1 VKNFDSRN
9 EVHVIGEERNKDEN
23 GSFKNSDTSMLKQ
36 ALLDRSTSETCSE
49 SPQHTCPFCNYTS
62 SSEVRIQMHVVAQH
76 SQKPSTLA
84 CPLCQD
90 SFREWGILE
99 NHLMDTHHVNK
110 EGVKRL
116 MALVDKTEWMA
127 AQTAAGS
134 DKQQAENNVKL
145 ENETVPPKPITN
157 GPTATPVSASTTNS
171 DTSLDEGIEVKQEMP
186 DLECRSDDSDGK
198 DEEDFT
204 CAACG
209 RIFTQVEDLF
219 CHQNEMGHL
228 EYKNTPKGNGFFCW
242 KKGCGLFF
250 GTMTATQFH
259 YKEMHALKSNIPV
272 SERHVYKYR
281 CTQCSLA
288 FKTSEKL
295 QLHMQYHI
303 IRAATKC
310 VLCGRSFR
318 TVLALQKHVETS
330 HSDMT
335 KDELEQYRA
344 SLMNNPLL
352 TGNGGASGG
361 VLDPQT
367 TELLK
372 KESNREELDD
382 DLPDETISI
391 ADDSDITDDLIEEGN
406 ETKEQQVLEDY
417 INSQAMAEDSYNDP
431 NRKYK
436 CHRCKVA
443 FTRQSYLTSH
453 NKTLLHRKGEKM
465 SYPMEKYLD
474 PNRPFKCEVCKE
486 SFTQK
491 NILLVHF
498 NSVSHLHKL
507 KLSMKENNTANST
520 TPTSSA
526 PSTRVSS
533 PVLPTIS
540 SANANSTTT
549 NVSQSSAIN
558 EGEKKPYKCN
568 LCKVSYTQ
576 ASTLDI
582 HIRSVLHQT
591 KASKL
596 NELDLSIPAIERPD
610 SAPSA
615 EQNQTKTP
623 DITGSVS
630 DIPTSNSVT
639 VSAQN
644 TKISEPSAQAVF
656 TTTTSSVTPVA
667 SSPQFSFPLHPDH
680 NNIMQQALN
689 LMPPSSIMQSQVSP
703 PFSCSRCGTM
713 CASQEA
719 LLQHQQMYCFFA
731 QTQLPPILNAAPTA
745 SQPPLIPPTLTQM
758 QQRQQTE
765 RDEPPEKQQ
774 RSMNH
779 PETSASPV
787 IQMNHSAT
795 QRSPTPGQQMF
806 RSRFPFLRPKPLIF
820 RHLLESFGFDVVMQ
834 FNENSQRRPKKDV
847 DKKEEQKENDL
858 KNNEQGEKESLKRK
872 FDLPEINRSICN
884 KCGKG
889 FSGIWVLKAHQE
901 EAHKDIVPLKEVEK
915 FAEEFRDDYERRNAS
930 VSVIDDV
937 NNLAEA
943 PSPSSSGELSTGP
956 SSTPATPSGATPL
969 SLPSAVTPPVTSL
982 GSQMPDVA
990 SSVTANHMAAQM
1002 QFNQILMSMGLGMGL
1017 PMSMNMGMNMNL
1029 PFAAAMNMHPPLIPL
1044 MMPPPLDPLMAASAA
1059 AFGHP
1064 MMPGAAVDPNFFAA
1078 QQKLLQQQQLSQQQK
1093 RARTRIN
1100 DDQLK
1105 ILRAYFDINN
1115 SPTEDQLLE
1124 MSDKSGLPLKVIKH
1138 WFRNTLF
1145 KERQR
1150 NKDSPYNFNNP
1161 PSTYLNLE
1169 EYEKTGEA
1177 KITPVNNE
1185 KPNTPKTS
1193 ESQSSEKKEQTLNE
1207 SEKNDEFSEMNS
1219 KEVKIERY
1227 SNNDCQK
1234 VEQQPQ
1240 SKRNENNISF
1250 SSCMTSAASDLFS
1263 MSDALSCAT
1272 SCAPTSSALMS
1283 MDLRTSLA
1291 ESFSCNLNPFAS
1303 TSSMMPL
1310 MPPTSAS
1317 PPTSESPHS
1326 TGTPSGTPTPSCSSS
1341 GKRANRTR
1349 FTDYQIKVLQEF
1361 FETNAYPK
1369 DDDLEYLSKLLN
1381 LSPRVI
1387 VVWFQNARQ
1396 KARKVYENQP
1406 PITAEEENAGRFQR
1420 TPGLNYQCKKCLQVF
1435 QRYYELIKHQ
1445 KSSCFKDEN
1454 PLAVQIKVMSGD
1466 ERSSQ
1471 AATPTLA
1478 TSLAPSTPVSLPRTS
1493 EKFSGNSNQNGTYR
1507 CDKCSLSFPRFDLWR
1522 EHQLVHMMNPNLFS
1536 NYQPSSFSVLQYDT
1550 PTGPGSLPLAQM
1562 KRKMSDD
1569 EESQSDHPRDK
1580 RLRTTILPEQLDYLY
1595 QQYQVESNPSRK
1607 MLENIAR
1614 EVGLKKRVVQV
1625 WFQNTR
1631 ARERKGQFRAHQQV
1645 IHKRCPFCRALF
1657 KARSALESHLA
1668 TRHAD
1673 QYTKGDI
1680 NIDALP
1686 DGECDSNP
1694 EDPGSPSED
1703 KTLTSGASP
1712 SQNFPSNSTDVV
1724 NSTMKRYYED
1734 SLRKYLDELCGIPN
1748 SRENCKDPSLVT
1760 DMSLCK
1766 ASEKSSA
1773 AESPTKGE
1781 SPLDLSKP
1789 LKALMEKSN
1798 GSLAERFHLE
1808 DGTSRGGLMD
1818 DARSETYSE
1827 STDNMD
1833 GEESNPTSPSSRY
1846 SSSSSK
1852 RFRTQMTTVQL
1863 KVMKSIFVDY
1873 KTPSMCECESLGKE
1887 IGLPKRVVQVWFQNA
1902 RAKEKKAKLAFVKT
1916 FGHEME
1922 PSKVS
1927 DECTLCNVKYN
1938 LKFSPSTL
1946 QEHIFSK
1953 KHIENLKNHIDS
1965 LKKLTDGQ
1973 DSDTAPSYEPMTT
1986 PNHVTSNS
1994 VSSSSPTVNST
2005 LKQTGMVSM
2014 SGLTGGLP
2022 SFGSASTNL
2031 DKLKNETSL
2040 DSSVGQRKETT
2051 ANGDLGSIK
2060 DKQEEKEDNL
2070 TPAPNS
2076 SQENHT
2082 LDDFV
2087 LPTTST
2093 ESSSTPS
2100 SAAGLIPYMYAG
2112 FPSYYGNMPGALFH
2126 HAMYPGRT
2134 KL

>member
-1 VKNFDSRN
+1 
-9 EVHVIGEERNKDEN
+9 
-23 GSFKNSDTSMLKQ
+23 MLKQ
-36 ALLDRSTSETCSE
+36 ALLDRTATENE
-49 SPQHTCPFCNYTS
+49 PPQHTCPFCNFTS
-62 SSEVRIQMHVVAQH
+62 NSEVCIQMHVVSQH
-76 SQKPSTLA
+76 SQKPATLA

-90 SFREWGILE
+90 RFREWDVLE
-99 NHLMDTHHVNK
+99 NHVMDTHHVKK
-110 EGVKRL
+110 ESVSKL
-116 MALVDKTEWMA
+116 MALVDKTEWLA
-127 AQTAAGS
+127 AQTNS
-134 DKQQAENNVKL
+134 NNKEKQVENNTKASSN
-145 ENETVPPKPITN
+145 ENIPPKTITN
-157 GPTATPVSASTTNS
+157 GPTIPLNSCNQIDLSINKQNDVEMEDPV
-171 DTSLDEGIEVKQEMP
+171 EVKQEIP
-186 DLECRSDDSDGK
+186 DIDCRSDSSSDHSK
-198 DEEDFT
+198 DEEDFVCDT
-204 CAACG
+204 CG
-209 RIFTQVEDLF
+209 RIFVQVEDLF

-228 EYKNTPKGNGFFCW
+228 QCKTTPKGSGFFCW

-250 GTMTATQFH
+250 GSMTAAQFH
-259 YKEMHALKSNIPV
+259 FKESHALKSNIPV

-295 QLHMQYHI
+295 SIHMQYHK

-318 TVLALQKHVETS
+318 SVSTLQKHVEIFHT
-330 HSDMT
+330 DMS
-335 KDELEQYRA
+335 KEEIEQYRA
-344 SLMNNPLL
+344 SLMNNPFLA
-352 TGNGGASGG
+352 GNGGMTGG
-361 VLDPQT
+361 ILDPQT

-372 KESNREELDD
+372 KESNRDELDD
-382 DLPDETISI
+382 ELPDETVSLP
-391 ADDSDITDDLIEEGN
+391 DDSDIVDDTVEEGN
-406 ETKEQQVLEDY
+406 DTKEQQVLEDY
-417 INSQAMAEDSYNDP
+417 INSQAIAEDSYNDP

-491 NILLVHF
+491 NILLVHY

-507 KLSMKENNTANST
+507 KQSMKENTVFTSSGSPVTTTSNTTPVTTTSSCINSNSVST
-520 TPTSSA
+520 T
-526 PSTRVSS
+526 
-533 PVLPTIS
+533 
-540 SANANSTTT
+540 NTTT
-549 NVSQSSAIN
+549 DTTLSQNVGDN
-558 EGEKKPYKCN
+558 EKKPYKCN
-568 LCKVSYTQ
+568 ICKVSYSQ
-576 ASTLDI
+576 AGNLDV
-582 HIRSVLHQT
+582 HVRSVLHQS
-591 KASKL
+591 KATRIQEL
-596 NELDLSIPAIERPD
+596 VLTGQLDLSTPLVERPD
-610 SAPSA
+610 SAPPL
-615 EQNQTKTP
+615 EQPQSKP
-623 DITGSVS
+623 SEIVS
-630 DIPTSNSVT
+630 TTTEVTSSTHASSN
-639 VSAQN
+639 
-644 TKISEPSAQAVF
+644 
-656 TTTTSSVTPVA
+656 TTTTTVAQTSKPNEIQPFSVVTSTSVSSAASIQPIN
-667 SSPQFSFPLHPDH
+667 SSPQFQFPLHPDH
-680 NNIMQQALN
+680 NNIMQQALG
-689 LMPPSSIMQSQVSP
+689 LVPQTSLMQSQAP
-703 PFSCSRCGTM
+703 PFSCNRCGSM
-713 CASQEA
+713 CSSQEA
-719 LLQHQQMYCFFA
+719 LIQHQQLYCFFA
-731 QTQLPPILNAAPTA
+731 QAQLPPLLN
-745 SQPPLIPPTLTQM
+745 SQSSSSQNAIISSLSHT
-758 QQRQQTE
+758 QQRQQFE
-765 RDEPPEKQQ
+765 RDEPPEKQP
-774 RSMNH
+774 RTTLGH

-787 IQMNHSAT
+787 IQINHST
-795 QRSPTPGQQMF
+795 NQRSPTPGQQMF
-806 RSRFPFLRPKPLIF
+806 KSRFPFLRPKPLIF
-820 RHLLESFGFDVVMQ
+820 RHLLEGFGFDVVMQ
-834 FNENSQRRPKKDV
+834 FNENSQRRQ
-847 DKKEEQKENDL
+847 KKEAEKKEDQTECNSQNSEQND
-858 KNNEQGEKESLKRK
+858 KESQKK
-872 FDLPEINRSICN
+872 KIDLPEINRSICN

-889 FSGIWVLKAHQE
+889 FSSIWVLKAHQE
-901 EAHKDIVPLKEVEK
+901 ETHKDIVPIEAVEK
-915 FAEEFRDDYERRNAS
+915 FAEEFREDYERRNAA
-930 VSVIDDV
+930 VSVVDDAT
-937 NNLAEA
+937 NMAEA

-969 SLPSAVTPPVTSL
+969 SVPNAATPPVTSL
-982 GSQMPDVA
+982 GSQMPDVS

-1002 QFNQILMSMGLGMGL
+1002 QFNQFLMSMGIGMGL
-1017 PMSMNMGMNMNL
+1017 PMPMNMGMNMNL

-1044 MMPPPLDPLMAASAA
+1044 MMPPPIDPLMAS

-1115 SPTEDQLLE
+1115 SPTEEQLLE

-1177 KITPVNNE
+1177 KITPVPVE
-1185 KPNTPKTS
+1185 KPSTPKAS
-1193 ESQSSEKKEQTLNE
+1193 DNVDIEKKESAPIIEKQ
-1207 SEKNDEFSEMNS
+1207 SEVTEINPSDI
-1219 KEVKIERY
+1219 KIEKF
-1227 SNNDCQK
+1227 STADCFK
-1234 VEQQPQ
+1234 GEQPVHM
-1240 SKRNENNISF
+1240 KKPENMSF
-1250 SSCMTSAASDLFS
+1250 NSMTSAASDFFS
-1263 MSDALSCAT
+1263 MSDALSSTST
-1272 SCAPTSSALMS
+1272 SCPPTSSSLMS
-1283 MDLRTSLA
+1283 LDLRTSLA

-1303 TSSMMPL
+1303 TSSMIPL
-1310 MPPTSAS
+1310 MPPTSSS

-1326 TGTPSGTPTPSCSSS
+1326 TGTPSGTPTPSCSS

-1369 DDDLEYLSKLLN
+1369 DDDLEYLSKLLS

-1406 PITAEEENAGRFQR
+1406 PVTTEEENAGRFQR

-1454 PLAVQIKVMSGD
+1454 PLAVQIKAMSGE
-1466 ERSSQ
+1466 ERSQ
-1471 AATPTLA
+1471 PPTPTL
-1478 TSLAPSTPVSLPRTS
+1478 STPTPTPPSVPRTT
-1493 EKFSGNSNQNGTYR
+1493 EKVSSTNNQNGTFR
-1507 CDKCSLSFPRFDLWR
+1507 CDKCSLAFPRFELWR
-1522 EHQLVHMMNPNLFS
+1522 EHQMVHMMNPTLFPS
-1536 NYQPSSFSVLQYDT
+1536 FPPSSFPVLQYDSP
-1550 PTGPGSLPLAQM
+1550 PTPGSMQMSQM
-1562 KRKMSDD
+1562 KRKLSDD

-1595 QQYQVESNPSRK
+1595 QQYQIESNPSRK

-1686 DGECDSNP
+1686 DGEGDSNQ
-1694 EDPGSPSED
+1694 EEPGSPPEEKIS
-1703 KTLTSGASP
+1703 SSAASP
-1712 SQNFPSNSTDVV
+1712 SHNMAHNSTDMF
-1724 NSTMKRYYED
+1724 NNTMKKYYED
-1734 SLRKYLDELCGIPN
+1734 SLRKYLDELYSLPT
-1748 SRENCKDPSLVT
+1748 SRENSKDPPMVT
-1760 DMSLCK
+1760 DLSLNK
-1766 ASEKSSA
+1766 TSEKQCP
-1773 AESPTKGE
+1773 ETPTKE

-1789 LKALMEKSN
+1789 LKALIEKSN
-1798 GSLAERFHLE
+1798 GSLAERFHVE

-1846 SSSSSK
+1846 SSNSNK
-1852 RFRTQMTTVQL
+1852 RFRTQMTTIQL

-1873 KTPSMCECESLGKE
+1873 KTPSMCECENLGKE

-1902 RAKEKKAKLAFVKT
+1902 RAKEKKARLAFVKT

-1922 PSKVS
+1922 TPKVS
-1927 DECTLCNVKYN
+1927 EECTLCNVKYN

-1946 QEHIFSK
+1946 QEHLFSK
-1953 KHIENLKNHIDS
+1953 KHIENLKIHIDT

-1973 DSDTAPSYEPMTT
+1973 DSDTPSFEANTT
-1986 PNHVTSNS
+1986 PNHVTNS
-1994 VSSSSPTVNST
+1994 GSTNSPTIITTPKQSGAVN
-2005 LKQTGMVSM
+2005 L
-2014 SGLTGGLP
+2014 SGLSGGLP
-2022 SFGSASTNL
+2022 SYGNNASVNL
-2031 DKLKNETSL
+2031 DKLKNDPVNVVTNL
-2040 DSSVGQRKETT
+2040 KKEPATT
-2051 ANGDLGSIK
+2051 NGDVAK
-2060 DKQEEKEDNL
+2060 DKVRQEDKEDNL
-2070 TPAPNS
+2070 VQATNP
-2076 SQENHT
+2076 SQENHNANE
-2082 LDDFV
+2082 FP
-2087 LPTTST
+2087 PTTNSS
-2093 ESSSTPS
+2093 ESSNTSS
-2100 SAAGLIPYMYAG
+2100 SAAGLFPYMYAG
-2112 FPSYYGNMPGALFH
+2112 FPGYYGGLPGTFLP

>member
-1 VKNFDSRN
+1 
-9 EVHVIGEERNKDEN
+9 
-23 GSFKNSDTSMLKQ
+23 MLKQ
-36 ALLDRSTSETCSE
+36 ALLERSANAENGNTEVT
-49 SPQHTCPFCNYTS
+49 QHTCPFCNYTS
-62 SSEVRIQMHVVAQH
+62 SNEVHMQMHVVSQH

-90 SFREWGILE
+90 GFREWGVLE
-99 NHLMDTHHVNK
+99 NHLIDTHHVNK

-116 MALVDKTEWMA
+116 LALVDKTEWMA
-127 AQTAAGS
+127 EMETSKQN
-134 DKQQAENNVKL
+134 DKQPIKSEIIKT
-145 ENETVPPKPITN
+145 ETSESFPHQKQLAN
-157 GPTATPVSASTTNS
+157 GPSTATDLSMTANANN
-171 DTSLDEGIEVKQEMP
+171 DDDEPMEVKQEI
-186 DLECRSDDSDGK
+186 LELDCRSDSSDGK
-198 DEEDFT
+198 EDDDYT
-204 CAACG
+204 CASCG
-209 RIFTQVEDLF
+209 RMFVQVEDLF

-242 KKGCGLFF
+242 KKGCGMYFA
-250 GTMTATQFH
+250 TMTTAQFH
-259 YKEMHALKSNIPV
+259 FKEKHALKFNVPV
-272 SERHVYKYR
+272 SEKHVYKFR

-288 FKTSEKL
+288 FKTSDKL
-295 QLHMQYHI
+295 KLHMQYHL
-303 IRAATKC
+303 IRAATQC
-310 VLCGRSFR
+310 VLCGKSFR
-318 TVLALQKHVETS
+318 TVLALQKHVEMS
-330 HSDMT
+330 HADMT
-335 KDELEQYRA
+335 KEQLEQYRA
-344 SLMNNPLL
+344 SLMSNPLL
-352 TGNGGASGG
+352 TGNGSSASGG

-372 KESNREELDD
+372 KETNREDFDD
-382 DLPDETISI
+382 DNPDETISLP
-391 ADDSDITDDLIEEGN
+391 DDSDNIEEIVEDGN
-406 ETKEQQVLEDY
+406 ENKEQQVLEDY
-417 INSQAMAEDSYNDP
+417 INSQAIAEDSYTDP

-491 NILLVHF
+491 NILLVHY

-507 KLSMKENNTANST
+507 KLSMKENNTPNST
-520 TPTSSA
+520 VSA
-526 PSTRVSS
+526 PVSS
-533 PVLPTIS
+533 TSVGSPASPTVV
-540 SANANSTTT
+540 TTT
-549 NVSQSSAIN
+549 NSIASTVSPTNLTTQTSNSA
-558 EGEKKPYKCN
+558 ESEKKPYKCN
-568 LCKVSYTQ
+568 LCKLSYSQ

-582 HIRSVLHQT
+582 HVRSVLHQS
-591 KASKL
+591 KASRIQ
-596 NELDLSIPAIERPD
+596 ELVLSGEFDFSAPLVERPD
-610 SAPSA
+610 SGPSA
-615 EQNQTKTP
+615 EQPPAKTENGNTTLDNSQNNLP
-623 DITGSVS
+623 PSTSQPLKVPEA
-630 DIPTSNSVT
+630 PTS
-639 VSAQN
+639 
-644 TKISEPSAQAVF
+644 QAA
-656 TTTTSSVTPVA
+656 TTSSSIITPVT
-667 SSPQFSFPLHPDH
+667 SSPQFTFPLHPDH
-680 NNIMQQALN
+680 NNIMQQTLN
-689 LMPPSSIMQSQVSP
+689 LMQPSMMSGQTP
-703 PFSCSRCGTM
+703 PFQCSRCGSM
-713 CASQEA
+713 CSSQEA
-719 LLQHQQMYCFFA
+719 LIQHQQLYCFFA
-731 QTQLPPILNAAPTA
+731 QAPLPPLLNAAPT
-745 SQPPLIPPTLTQM
+745 STQPPLMPLSQI
-758 QQRQQTE
+758 QQRQQADRE
-765 RDEPPEKQQ
+765 EVPEKQTRITCGISESSPSPAMQ
-774 RSMNH
+774 INH
-779 PETSASPV
+779 T
-787 IQMNHSAT
+787 NT
-795 QRSPTPGQQMF
+795 RSPTPGQQMF
-806 RSRFPFLRPKPLIF
+806 KNRFPFLRPKPLIF

-834 FNENSQRRPKKDV
+834 FNENSQKRHKKEKENE
-847 DKKEEQKENDL
+847 KKEEQKENSSENKDS
-858 KNNEQGEKESLKRK
+858 NEKDGQKKL
-872 FDLPEINRSICN
+872 DLPEINRSTCS

-889 FSGIWVLKAHQE
+889 FSSIWVLKAHQE
-901 EAHKDIVPLKEVEK
+901 EMHKDIVPIQNVEK
-915 FAEEFRDDYERRNAS
+915 FAEDFREDYERRNAS
-930 VSVIDDV
+930 IPVIDDA
-937 NNLAEA
+937 NNMAEA
-943 PSPSSSGELSTGP
+943 PSPSSSGELSAGP

-969 SLPSAVTPPVTSL
+969 SVPNAVTPPVTSL
-982 GSQMPDVA
+982 GSQMPDMA
-990 SSVTANHMAAQM
+990 SSVTANHMAQM
-1002 QFNQILMSMGLGMGL
+1002 QFNQLLMSMGLSMGL
-1017 PMSMNMGMNMNL
+1017 PMPMNMGMNMNL

-1044 MMPPPLDPLMAASAA
+1044 MMPPPLDPLMAS

-1078 QQKLLQQQQLSQQQK
+1078 QQKMLQQQQLSQQQK

-1177 KITPVNNE
+1177 KITPLVSTDKQDDQKN
-1185 KPNTPKTS
+1185 S
-1193 ESQSSEKKEQTLNE
+1193 ESTVPEKKESIPPPQTE
-1207 SEKNDEFSEMNS
+1207 VEKNEDFCDLSS
-1219 KEVKIERY
+1219 KDIKLEKY
-1227 SNNDCQK
+1227 STNDCQK
-1234 VEQQPQ
+1234 SEPPLQ
-1240 SKRNENNISF
+1240 SKRHENNISF
-1250 SSCMTSAASDLFS
+1250 TSCMTSSAQEMLA
-1263 MSDALSCAT
+1263 MSDAINCSVSGGPAT
-1272 SCAPTSSALMS
+1272 SNALLS

-1291 ESFSCNLNPFAS
+1291 DRFAANYSNNPFSSAA
-1303 TSSMMPL
+1303 SSMMSF
-1310 MPPTSAS
+1310 MPPGSVS

-1406 PITAEEENAGRFQR
+1406 PITTEDENAGRFQR

-1454 PLAVQIKVMSGD
+1454 PLAGQIKVMSGD

-1471 AATPTLA
+1471 PATPTLPTPNIPVGPRPA
-1478 TSLAPSTPVSLPRTS
+1478 EKLSSST
-1493 EKFSGNSNQNGTYR
+1493 NNQNGTYR
-1507 CDKCSLSFPRFDLWR
+1507 CDKCSLAFSRFDLWR
-1522 EHQLVHMMNPNLFS
+1522 EHQLVHMMNPTLFPS
-1536 NYQPSSFSVLQYDT
+1536 YQPSSFPVLQYDSASN
-1550 PTGPGSLPLAQM
+1550 PNSLQLSQM
-1562 KRKMSDD
+1562 KRKLSDD
-1569 EESQSDHPRDK
+1569 EESQSEHPRDK

-1595 QQYQVESNPSRK
+1595 QQYQLESNPSRK

-1686 DGECDSNP
+1686 DGEGDS
-1694 EDPGSPSED
+1694 EDPESPGED
-1703 KTLTSGASP
+1703 KVSNSAASP
-1712 SQNFPSNSTDVV
+1712 SQSFPTNPTEL
-1724 NSTMKRYYED
+1724 NNQMKRYYED
-1734 SLRKYLDELCGIPN
+1734 SLKKYFDELV
-1748 SRENCKDPSLVT
+1748 SAKENNKDTSAIADLSLG
-1760 DMSLCK
+1760 
-1766 ASEKSSA
+1766 KSVDKGLSD
-1773 AESPTKGE
+1773 SPIKE

-1798 GSLAERFHLE
+1798 GGLVEKFNLE

-1846 SSSSSK
+1846 SSSSNK
-1852 RFRTQMTTVQL
+1852 RFRTQMTTIQL

-1902 RAKEKKAKLAFVKT
+1902 RAKEKKARLAFVKT

-1922 PSKVS
+1922 PPKVS
-1927 DECTLCNVKYN
+1927 EECTLCNVKYN
-1938 LKFSPSTL
+1938 IKYSPSTL

-1953 KHIENLKNHIDS
+1953 KHIENLKTHIDS
-1965 LKKLTDGQ
+1965 LKKLTDGH
-1973 DSDTAPSYEPMTT
+1973 DSDTAPSFDSAMT
-1986 PNHVTSNS
+1986 PNHVSNCSNASSLS
-1994 VSSSSPTVNST
+1994 VTNST
-2005 LKQTGMVSM
+2005 PKQAVSTSM
-2014 SGLTGGLP
+2014 SGLTGGLS
-2022 SFGSASTNL
+2022 SFANNPDRTKSEPTF
-2031 DKLKNETSL
+2031 
-2040 DSSVGQRKETT
+2040 DSPVSQRKESM
-2051 ANGDLGSIK
+2051 ANGESGASSGK
-2060 DKQEEKEDNL
+2060 DKQDDKEDSFL
-2070 TPAPNS
+2070 PTQNS
-2076 SQENHT
+2076 SQENHN
-2082 LDDFV
+2082 LNDFA
-2087 LPTTST
+2087 PPSTSAET
-2093 ESSSTPS
+2093 SSTPS
-2100 SAAGLIPYMYAG
+2100 SAAGLFPYMYSP
-2112 FPSYYGNMPGALFH
+2112 FPGYYSGMPGAFIH